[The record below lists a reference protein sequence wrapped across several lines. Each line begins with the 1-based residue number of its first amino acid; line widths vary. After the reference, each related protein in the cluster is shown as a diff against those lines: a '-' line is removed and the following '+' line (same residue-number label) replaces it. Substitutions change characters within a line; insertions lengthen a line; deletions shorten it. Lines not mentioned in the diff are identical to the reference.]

1 MRVKSRLMND
11 AQMLKTDHYSEA
23 LPPGATLLGDQF
35 TITGRL
41 GAGGFGITY
50 RAQDN
55 VLGRTV
61 VIKECFS
68 ADFCKRVGQDV
79 LVANPANE
87 KQYRSIVEM
96 FMREARSLAKL
107 RHPNIV
113 GVHRAFEENQTAYMA
128 LDLIEGQDLLDFI
141 ELNPASL
148 TPALVTDI
156 LMAILD
162 AVQKIH
168 DRDLLH
174 RDISPD
180 NIMIE
185 KDGTPVLIDFGAA
198 RGDASRRTRAVSS
211 LLVVKEGYSPKELYL
226 AGSMQTPASDL
237 YALGATFYH
246 MLSGEPPID
255 SQTRL
260 ASLASNK
267 PDPSVPLVGR
277 IEGYP
282 QKFLEAIDKAM
293 QTLPDDR
300 LQSANE
306 WREMIAGP
314 TKKLDV
320 NLPDGTGRRF
330 APLSLTDLVKQTN
343 EEVRKTKLVEGAP
356 EPEPE
361 KPRVQPRTKI
371 ITPKLDWIAEF
382 NKETQAAEAEDDLP
396 VEEPVA
402 EITDYVATLNEIEDE
417 IPEPLVRTTAR
428 PVTRVIQEDQ
438 ATSDW
443 VSRAREKQQRR
454 SQLIATPHLDA
465 VLAPNADTGSDPVQQ
480 IGQDATFADMPVEA
494 MDPEPTLREL
504 AGPLFKYLS
513 TGIVIG
519 LSLIFIQMTYFA

>member
-1 MRVKSRLMND
+1 MNVN
-11 AQMLKTDHYSEA
+11 AVLKEDRYSEA
-23 LPPGATLLGDQF
+23 LPQGATLLGDQF
-35 TITGRL
+35 TITDRL

-68 ADFCKRVGQDV
+68 ADFCRRDGKNVIVGN
-79 LVANPANE
+79 AAHE

-141 ELNPASL
+141 DLNPDSL
-148 TPALVTDI
+148 TPELVTDI
-156 LMAILD
+156 LMAMLD

-168 DRDLLH
+168 ERDLLH

-246 MLSGEPPID
+246 VLAGEPPID
-255 SQTRL
+255 SQTRM

-277 IEGYP
+277 VEGY
-282 QKFLEAIDKAM
+282 QEAFLAAIDKAM

-300 LQSANE
+300 LQSAQE

-314 TKKLDV
+314 ATKPEV
-320 NLPDGTGRRF
+320 SLPEGPKRRF

-343 EEVRKTKLVEGAP
+343 EEVRKTRMVEPEPVP
-356 EPEPE
+356 EPEPA
-361 KPRVQPRTKI
+361 PVRRRTKVI
-371 ITPKLDWIAEF
+371 DTNLDWIAEF
-382 NKETQAAEAEDDLP
+382 NQETEATAEEPALSSI
-396 VEEPVA
+396 VEESNNAQPPATSLDEGLFDLNPPETEAPEFVA
-402 EITDYVATLNEIEDE
+402 EQPQE
-417 IPEPLVRTTAR
+417 TA
-428 PVTRVIQEDQ
+428 VEEE

-443 VSRAREKQQRR
+443 ISRARHKQRR
-454 SQLIATPHLDA
+454 TQIISTPHLDA
-465 VLAPNADTGSDPVQQ
+465 VLSPSDDSMGAEPLAIRSRPHEETYPTEV
-480 IGQDATFADMPVEA
+480 AEPK
-494 MDPEPTLREL
+494 PTLREL
-504 AGPLFKYLS
+504 VGPLFKYLS